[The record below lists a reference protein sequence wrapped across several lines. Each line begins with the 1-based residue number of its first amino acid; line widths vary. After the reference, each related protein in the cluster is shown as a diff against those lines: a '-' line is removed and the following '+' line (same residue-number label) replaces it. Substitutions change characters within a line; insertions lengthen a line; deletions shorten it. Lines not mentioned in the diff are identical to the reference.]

1 MHRWGKGFFC
11 LFVTAVLLI
20 SSGCAFASIP
30 EGAEYVPGEALVM
43 FKTGASSSSASLAA
57 SSVNASDHRVFS
69 ALSRSVGK
77 QVVLVRSPGTA
88 TEELIAR
95 LESMPDVEAAEP
107 NFIRRVF
114 ATVPNDTYFGNQW
127 GLSNTGSS
135 GGVRG
140 ADISAPDGW
149 DIRNAAHGKVVAI
162 LDTGADLSHPDLAAN
177 LWTDGSGKSGYDFV
191 NNDDDPEDDNGHG
204 THVAGIIGAVGN
216 NGLGVAG
223 VAWNVKMIPLKIGDG
238 VGRVFTS
245 AEIAAMDWILEKKDA
260 GVDIAVVNASYGG
273 YASSLVQQNAISG
286 LANKGII
293 FVAAA
298 GNESNN
304 NDLMPSYPACYDLP
318 NIISVAATDKY
329 DTLADF
335 SNFGKNTVHLAAPG
349 EGILSSYTSYTPS
362 AGDPFFDDVSDIA
375 LWVHGAE
382 EGSVD
387 VWSAGTFDSR
397 PVLMSGYETDN
408 TSWILPKDPIDLSD
422 TLEEHIVLG
431 FPAALDIVEGEDF
444 VRVYFSSDNG
454 AEWTEVYEISADTD
468 YDFID
473 FRISVPDSF
482 KTAEFLFRI
491 ELETGSTGAGLN
503 GIMMGETGVGGA
515 ESLYSSLD
523 GTSMAAPFVTGAV
536 ALAASQ
542 FPDQSPR
549 TRVLENVDT
558 IDSLKNL
565 TITGGRLNLYKTLY
579 QYKEPDGAVEGCNAG
594 VISPWAVLLAAPLL
608 ILFRKR

>member
-1 MHRWGKGFFC
+1 MSRFSKGFFVVC
-11 LFVTAVLLI
+11 LPVFLLF
-20 SSGCAFASIP
+20 SAACAFASIP
-30 EGAEYVPGEALVM
+30 AGAEYVPGEALVM
-43 FKTGASSSSASLAA
+43 FKAGATSSSASLAA
-57 SSVNASDHRVFS
+57 ASVNASDHRVFS
-69 ALSRSVGK
+69 ALSRTVGR
-77 QVVLVRSPGTA
+77 QVALVRSPGTP

-95 LESMPDVEAAEP
+95 LGSMPDVEAAEP
-107 NFIRRVF
+107 NYIRRVF
-114 ATVPNDTYFGNQW
+114 ATVPDDTYFGNQW
-127 GLSNTGSS
+127 GLLNTGSS
-135 GGVRG
+135 GGVKG

-149 DIRNAAHGKVVAI
+149 DIRKAVHGKVVAI

-177 LWTDGSGKSGYDFV
+177 LWRDGNGKSGYDFV

-216 NGLGVAG
+216 NSLGVSG

-238 VGRVFTS
+238 VGRVFSS

-260 GVDIAVVNASYGG
+260 GVDIVAVNASYGG
-273 YASSLVQQNAISG
+273 YAPSLVQQNAISG

-304 NDLMPSYPACYDLP
+304 TDLNPSYPACYNLP

-329 DTLADF
+329 DTLSDF
-335 SNFGKNTVHLAAPG
+335 SNFGKGTVHLAAPG
-349 EGILSSYTSYTPS
+349 ESILSTYTSYSP
-362 AGDPFFDDVSDIA
+362 AIGDPFFDGILDIA
-375 LWVHGAE
+375 RWIHGAG

-387 VWSAGTFDSR
+387 GWSAGTFDSR
-397 PVLMSGYETDN
+397 PVLMSGYEADN
-408 TSWILPKDPIDLSD
+408 ISWILPKDPIDLSD

-454 AEWTEVYEISADTD
+454 AAWTEVYEISADTE
-468 YDFID
+468 YNFID
-473 FRISVPDSF
+473 FRLSVSDSF
-482 KTAEFLFRI
+482 KTPEFLFKI

-503 GIMMGETGVGGA
+503 GIMIGETGVGGA
-515 ESLYSSLD
+515 ESIYSSLD

-549 TRVLENVDT
+549 TRILENVDT

-579 QYKEPDGAVEGCNAG
+579 QYEEPDGAVEGCSAT
-594 VISPWAVLLAAPLL
+594 VLSPWAVLLSVPILL
-608 ILFRKR
+608 LFRKR